1 MKWIDTADDTAA
13 RVQAKAAERG
23 QVAQVRMLTR
33 EAYLTLTPEQRSPA
47 NIATIIR
54 GVNYRGDAS
63 APWLLVTRR
72 DLEGPEA
79 WNLYDCRD
87 ATRPPVP
94 LIVSVP
100 DLRLTQK
107 IGALAAVSRGF
118 RLLLGAGMVGLAA
131 VAGLVDAWRREKD

>member
-63 APWLLVTRR
+63 APWLLITRR
-72 DLEGPEA
+72 DLEGPES
-79 WNLYDCRD
+79 WILYDCRETSR
-87 ATRPPVP
+87 APIPM
-94 LIVSVP
+94 LAGIP
-100 DLRLTQK
+100 DLGIAQK

-118 RLLLGAGMVGLAA
+118 RLLLGAGMVGMAA
-131 VAGLVDAWRREKD
+131 LAGLVDAWRRER